1 MRWIEDGE
9 EKSECWEITIDG
21 DVMRWTAQREDENGN
36 TFTASFE
43 MNRVEMNTS
52 SAINEKTVQFEP

>member
-9 EKSECWEITIDG
+9 EISECWEITIDG

-43 MNRVEMNTS
+43 MNRVE
-52 SAINEKTVQFEP
+52 E